1 MDEPTSGLWVWDFNT
16 FCWVF
21 TGICAGLV
29 QYLGTTLTKKTDV
42 VFVSSFTPISMI
54 LVIGLSAMIL
64 HDCIKKSSIGGV
76 IMIVIGLSIFHWG
89 EYRST
94 SKEEARVEEER
105 LRWRLNLRRR
115 FKLWR
120 RFELMRGGTLCMC
133 RRRSLLY
140 ELLTSTITQ
149 TSEKPSS

>member
-21 TGICAGLV
+21 VGICASLV
-29 QYLGTTLTKKTDV
+29 QYLGTTLTKKTDA

-54 LVIGLSAMIL
+54 LVIGLSTMIF
-64 HDCIKKSSIGGV
+64 HDRTKKTEYWGV

-94 SKEEARVEEER
+94 SKEEER
-105 LRWRLNLRRR
+105 LRLRLNLR
-115 FKLWR
+115 R
-120 RFELMRGGTLCMC
+120 RFELMRGGTCAEGGAFCMNC
-133 RRRSLLY
+133 SL
-140 ELLTSTITQ
+140 
-149 TSEKPSS
+149 PP